1 MSCLHGRF
9 KGLSIQFMCI
19 YDLCIY
25 MDFTGMC
32 HQIELGGCV
41 LDKSKMQKKI
51 DVNIWEDLKDE

>member
-1 MSCLHGRF
+1 
-9 KGLSIQFMCI
+9 MCI

-32 HQIELGGCV
+32 HQIELGGCA

-51 DVNIWEDLKDE
+51 DVNIWEDVKDE